1 MKAEETIHLLKLH
14 LACISRQH
22 TPDCKRECDN
32 CELCVRKGKTMEAL
46 ETGIKVIEW
55 LEQKRKEQKK

>member
-14 LACISRQH
+14 LACIQRQH

-32 CELCVRKGKTMEAL
+32 CELCVRKGKTIEAL
-46 ETGIKVIEW
+46 DTGIRVLEFV
-55 LEQKRKEQKK
+55 EQKRKEQKK